1 MANRSVDENSLAI
14 LTTDRTL
21 SQGATSMNSSG
32 LLSSSSLDGDD
43 SRRPLAIQNDP
54 INEVDE
60 VSSKQE
66 ESSSEEFSD
75 SDDGFPTMNMTK
87 ERKQELA

>member
-1 MANRSVDENSLAI
+1 
-14 LTTDRTL
+14 
-21 SQGATSMNSSG
+21 
-32 LLSSSSLDGDD
+32 
-43 SRRPLAIQNDP
+43 
-54 INEVDE
+54 VDE

-75 SDDGFPTMNMTK
+75 SDDDFPTMNMTK

>member
-1 MANRSVDENSLAI
+1 L
-14 LTTDRTL
+14 
-21 SQGATSMNSSG
+21 NSSG
-32 LLSSSSLDGDD
+32 LLSTSSLDGDD
-43 SRRPLAIQNDP
+43 SRRPLAIHNDP

-66 ESSSEEFSD
+66 EESSSEEFSE
-75 SDDGFPTMNMTK
+75 SDEDYPTMNMTK